1 MEEGDDFG
9 PVAASVRRL
18 GGRVTVSQVV
28 MDSGLS
34 VDDVEAELGA
44 LLRDAGGLFEIGGG
58 AGAGDD
64 AELSVGQGHLHD
76 PRSPN
81 GPAVRYVFPPGRGL

>member
-44 LLRDAGGLFEIGGG
+44 LLRDAGGLLHGKDVDP
-58 AGAGDD
+58 AGQQPAR
-64 AELSVGQGHLHD
+64 ARPTAQGNAAAWD
-76 PRSPN
+76 S
-81 GPAVRYVFPPGRGL
+81 AQGRWHSTQKQ